1 LRIREGIG
9 SGAPRMWF
17 RLATNGD
24 EDSKKTAQGWFAAFS
39 PYGRESFYTRLGRL
53 SNGSRKS
60 RARNP
65 RIESRRRP
73 RSDMTDEAKDM
84 AGRETAPKLRVWRIY
99 RRG

>member
-1 LRIREGIG
+1 MRIREGIG

-39 PYGRESFYTRLGRL
+39 PSGREEL
-53 SNGSRKS
+53 
-60 RARNP
+60 RAARTLV
-65 RIESRRRP
+65 EWF
-73 RSDMTDEAKDM
+73 E
-84 AGRETAPKLRVWRIY
+84 ETAPKLRVWRIY